1 MKKIFTA
8 CMLLLFVSTTI
19 MARPRT
25 VNLRIIE
32 TSDVHGCFYPYDF
45 INRIPKGG
53 SLARVCTYVEKLR
66 KNYGHNLI
74 LLDNG
79 DILQG
84 QPTCYYNNFIKTDE
98 PHVAAEMLDYMDYDA
113 YTIGN
118 HDVETGHAVYDRWR
132 KELNNPFLGAN
143 VIDTKTGNPY
153 FAPYTIIE
161 RDGVKIAIIGLLTP
175 AIPHWLNESLWKG
188 MKFDEMVSAARH
200 WIEVVKQ
207 KEKPQVIIGLFHSG
221 RNGGIATNGYNE
233 NSSLEVAQKVPGF
246 DLILYGH
253 DHTRHIDRIVN
264 RQGDSVLCLDPSCE
278 AYYVSDAQIELHLD
292 GNKLLSKRV
301 TGQLHDVTE
310 ENISET
316 FMNRFHSNFDSV
328 SVFVNRK
335 IGTFENTIR
344 TRDSYFGNSAFI
356 DFIHY
361 LQLQISGAQIS
372 FAAPLTFD
380 TQISKGDVHIC
391 DMFNLYRYEN
401 QIYVMKLT
409 GKEIRNYLEMSYDL
423 WTNTMTC
430 KDDHIMLLSTTKND
444 KQRNGF
450 KNLAFNFDSA
460 SGINYTVDVTKP
472 QGEKVCIT
480 SLSNGTSFCED
491 SIYHVVMNSYRGN
504 GGGELLTK
512 GAGIPHDSLA
522 SRVIFA
528 SQYDQRYYLIK
539 YIEDKKILNPKPGT
553 NWRFIPEEWAK
564 PAIERDRNFI
574 FKNQ

>member
-1 MKKIFTA
+1 MKKIFAA
-8 CMLLLFVSTTI
+8 CIMLLFVFTAT
-19 MARPRT
+19 MAKPRT
-25 VNLRIIE
+25 INIRIIE
-32 TSDVHGCFYPYDF
+32 TSDVHGCFYPYDL
-45 INRIPKGG
+45 INSKPKGG
-53 SLARVCTYVEKLR
+53 SLARVYTYVEKLR
-66 KNYGHNLI
+66 KDYGHNLI

-98 PHVAAEMLDYMDYDA
+98 PHVAAEMLNYMGYNA
-113 YTIGN
+113 YTVGN
-118 HDVETGHAVYDRWR
+118 HDVETGHTVYDRWK
-132 KELNNPFLGAN
+132 KELNNPLLGAN

-153 FAPYTIIE
+153 FAPYSIIE

-175 AIPHWLNESLWKG
+175 AIPNWLNESLWKG
-188 MKFDEMVSAARH
+188 MRFDEMVSSARH
-200 WIEVVKQ
+200 WIDVVKE
-207 KEKPQVIIGLFHSG
+207 KEKPQIIIGLFHSG
-221 RNGGIATNGYNE
+221 KNGGIAANGYCE

-253 DHTRHIDRIVN
+253 DHTRHIDRTVN

-278 AYYVSDAQIELHLD
+278 AYYVGDAQIELHMD

-310 ENISET
+310 EEVSDK
-316 FMNRFHSNFDSV
+316 FMKYFSSNFDSV
-328 SVFVNRK
+328 AAFVNRK
-335 IGTFENTIR
+335 IGIFENTIR
-344 TRDSYFGNSAFI
+344 TRDSYFGNSAFM

-361 LQLQISGAQIS
+361 LQLQITGAQIS

-380 TQISKGDVHIC
+380 TEISKGDVHIS

-401 QIYVMKLT
+401 QIYVMKLS
-409 GKEIRNYLEMSYDL
+409 GKEILKYLEMSYDL
-423 WTNTMTC
+423 WTNTMTN
-430 KDDHIMLLSTTKND
+430 KEDHIMLLSTTKDD

-472 QGEKVCIT
+472 EGKKVCIT
-480 SLSNGTSFCED
+480 TLANGTPFCED
-491 SIYHVVMNSYRGN
+491 SIYKVVMNSYRGN

-512 GAGIPHDSLA
+512 GAGIPHDSLP

-539 YIEDKKILNPKPGT
+539 YIEEKKILNPQPNT
-553 NWRFIPEEWAK
+553 NWHFVPEEWAK
-564 PAIERDRNFI
+564 SAIERDRHLI
-574 FKNQ
+574 FKE